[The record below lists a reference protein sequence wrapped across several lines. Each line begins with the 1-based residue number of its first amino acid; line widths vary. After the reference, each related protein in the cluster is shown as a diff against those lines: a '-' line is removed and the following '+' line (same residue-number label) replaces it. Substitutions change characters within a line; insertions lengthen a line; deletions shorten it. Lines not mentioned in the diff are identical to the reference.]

1 MTQAKADGGRT
12 AHTPGPWSAEGPDQ
26 FGDYNIHC
34 GHERAVVAAVISNVR
49 SPEEVEANARLIA
62 AAPDLV
68 KALESCQCVLAD
80 LVGGDKSL
88 STINIYAQAV
98 KAELKAR
105 AALSSSRSDQ
115 E

>member
-1 MTQAKADGGRT
+1 MTITKDAGQVK
-12 AHTPGPWSAEGPDQ
+12 HTEGP
-26 FGDYNIHC
+26 FGYVFQPHGASEWDFSKTRPDISQGAYWT
-34 GHERAVVAAVISNVR
+34 VVPVYTSN
-49 SPEEVEANARLIA
+49 SHD
-62 AAPDLV
+62 DLLKV
-68 KALESCQCVLAD
+68 LESCQRVLAD